1 MNATPSVD
9 QPNEKSNISGLVLK
23 WLVQIGRF
31 TLIIAAS
38 LFISSGRLDWVMA
51 WVYIGVFVAGQVV
64 TGFILIPNNPELAA
78 ERAQLKG
85 KRDLDRVLS
94 GLVALFGPA
103 GIWIM
108 AGLDLR
114 FGWSLKIR
122 LVPQIAAL
130 AIVVLGTLLTI
141 WAIASNKFFYG
152 TLRIERDRGHAVAA
166 GGPYQYVR
174 HPGYVGGILADL
186 ATPLM
191 LGSLWALIPAVLTVC
206 VLVVRTALE
215 DKTLQDELDGYQVY
229 AQHVRYRLL
238 PGVW

>member
-1 MNATPSVD
+1 MQTNPSIY
-9 QPNEKSNISGLVLK
+9 QPNEISDIRGLILK
-23 WLVQIGRF
+23 WLIQIVRF
-31 TLIIAAS
+31 TLIMAAS
-38 LFISSGRLDWVMA
+38 LFISSGRLDWAMA

-78 ERAQLKG
+78 ERAQFKG

-103 GIWIM
+103 GIWIV
-108 AGLDLR
+108 AGFDMR
-114 FGWSLKIR
+114 FGWSLQIP
-122 LVPQIAAL
+122 LVLHIAAL

-166 GGPYQYVR
+166 GGPYRYVR
-174 HPGYVGGILADL
+174 HPGYVGGILSDL

-206 VLVVRTALE
+206 VLVIRTALE
-215 DKTLQDELDGYQVY
+215 DKTLQHELDGYQDY
-229 AQHVRYRLL
+229 AQHIRYRLL
-238 PGVW
+238 PAVW